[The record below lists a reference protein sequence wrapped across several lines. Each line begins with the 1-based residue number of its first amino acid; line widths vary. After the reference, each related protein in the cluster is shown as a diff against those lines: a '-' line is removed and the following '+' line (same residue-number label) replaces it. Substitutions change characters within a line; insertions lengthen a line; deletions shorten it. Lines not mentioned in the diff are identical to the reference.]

1 MRQSGRLRD
10 RVRDAYRQDLVV
22 AVECV
27 FCWYWIADLCERLG
41 IAFVLGHA
49 LYMKAIHGAKTKNDK
64 VDCKKIASLLRA
76 KMLPMAYVY
85 PKEKR
90 ATRDLLRRRMHFV
103 HKQAELLAH
112 IQNTNTQYNLPPF
125 DGRISRKVHRK
136 DLGEHFPDP
145 MVRASI
151 EADAELLDVYHD
163 LIVRL
168 EAEILKQAKHADPVA
183 LTLLQSIPGFGKI
196 LSLVIIYEVDDI
208 YRFPAVG
215 NFVSY
220 CRLVKPAHESAGKK
234 QGSKHSKIG
243 NVHLKW
249 AFSEAACLFLK
260 GNKPAQKYHEKLV
273 SKYGKPKALTI
284 LAQKLGRSVYTMLK
298 RRRPFDPEK
307 FFGS

>member
-1 MRQSGRLRD
+1 
-10 RVRDAYRQDLVV
+10 
-22 AVECV
+22 
-27 FCWYWIADLCERLG
+27 
-41 IAFVLGHA
+41 
-49 LYMKAIHGAKTKNDK
+49 
-64 VDCKKIASLLRA
+64 
-76 KMLPMAYVY
+76 
-85 PKEKR
+85 
-90 ATRDLLRRRMHFV
+90 
-103 HKQAELLAH
+103 
-112 IQNTNTQYNLPPF
+112 
-125 DGRISRKVHRK
+125 
-136 DLGEHFPDP
+136 

-151 EADAELLDVYHD
+151 EADVGLLDVYHD
-163 LIVRL
+163 LIVAL
-168 EAEILKQAKHADPVA
+168 EAEILSQAKLADPVA
-183 LTLLQSIPGFGKI
+183 LILLQSIPGFGKI

-260 GNKPAQKYHEKLV
+260 GNERAQKYHEKLV

-298 RRRPFDPEK
+298 RRRPFDPET